1 MEPRIRSGKTRPAQ
15 QAAAASNS
23 GEDAASVQK
32 CMTPPASPAP
42 AGRRPPALRRCW
54 LFLPG
59 ADERA
64 LTTAMGRG
72 ADVLIQELEDFTPP
86 EQRADARVLSA
97 DLFARWR
104 AAGIV
109 AAVRI
114 NPLEGEGR
122 TDLEAVMRGRPDIV
136 VLSKVAETQQV
147 VALDAEVTRLEQ
159 ALAIP
164 AGSTELVPNVES
176 ARGVLNA
183 HAIGKA
189 SARVT
194 GVLGSTEDMAADL
207 GAPRSRTAIEL
218 AYARQR
224 LHFECT
230 AAGVLSIDCP
240 YTFADLEG
248 AESDARYARQLGY
261 VAKSAVDPE
270 HVAAINR
277 VMTPSAAEIGEARA
291 SIAAF
296 EAARAASKERARQG
310 DLLVELPAYF
320 SAKRL
325 IARAAALGVEGA

>member
-1 MEPRIRSGKTRPAQ
+1 MGPRIRSGKARLPAGPPRPASPGRTPR
-15 QAAAASNS
+15 AFK
-23 GEDAASVQK
+23 K
-32 CMTPPASPAP
+32 CMTPPASAYP

-59 ADERA
+59 ADARA
-64 LTTAMGRG
+64 LSSAMGCG

-86 EQRADARVLSA
+86 EQRAGARALAA
-97 DLFARWR
+97 DLFVRWR

-114 NPLEGEGR
+114 NPLEGDGR

-136 VLSKVAETQQV
+136 VMSKVAEARQV
-147 VALDAEVTRLEQ
+147 VALDGEVTRLEQ

-164 AGSTELVPNVES
+164 SGSTELVPNVES
-176 ARGVLNA
+176 ARGVRNA

-207 GAPRSRTAIEL
+207 GAPRSKTAIEL

-291 SIAAF
+291 IIAAF
-296 EAARAASKERARQG
+296 EAARAAGQERARQG
-310 DLLVELPAYF
+310 NLLIEVPTYF

-325 IARAAALGVEGA
+325 VARAAALAVEGA

>member
-1 MEPRIRSGKTRPAQ
+1 MSA
-15 QAAAASNS
+15 
-23 GEDAASVQK
+23 
-32 CMTPPASPAP
+32 PASPYP
-42 AGRRPPALRRCW
+42 AGRRAPALRRCW

-59 ADERA
+59 ADEAA
-64 LTTAMGRG
+64 LTSGMACG
-72 ADVLIQELEDFTPP
+72 ADVLLQDLEDFTPP
-86 EQRADARVLSA
+86 EQRAGARALA
-97 DLFARWR
+97 AELFARWR

-136 VLSKVAETQQV
+136 VLSKVAETRQV
-147 VALDAEVTRLEQ
+147 VALDGEVTRLEL

-183 HAIGKA
+183 YTIGKA

-207 GAPRSRTAIEL
+207 GAPRSKTAIEL

-230 AAGVLSIDCP
+230 AANVLSIDCP
-240 YTFADLEG
+240 YTFADLTG
-248 AESDARYARQLGY
+248 AEGDARYARQLGY

-270 HVAAINR
+270 HVPAINR

-291 SIAAF
+291 IVAAF
-296 EAARAASKERARQG
+296 EAARAAGQERARQG
-310 DLLVELPAYF
+310 DLLIEVPAYV

-325 IARAAALGVEGA
+325 LARAAALGVEGV